1 MFLNGNAPGANHGT
15 SSSFELDRLK
25 EVATPQRVAES
36 RGVSFKPDG
45 SGRIKGRCPLP
56 SHGPQT
62 GETPPFTVYEGGG
75 WKCFGCNAGG
85 GDGIDLEQ
93 AITGSDF
100 PTAARALTERFG
112 LQVNEVSDH
121 GFQPRTAETYPY
133 QDVDGQFLFEVVR
146 FQPKDFR
153 QRRRGENGE
162 WIWKLDGTRRVLYN
176 MPGVVAAVTAG
187 ETVWVVEGEKDVNN
201 LIRLGLPATTNPGGA
216 LKWRDQYSESLRGA
230 KIVILPDNDQPGREH
245 AEQVAHFLVG
255 AAREIKIVDLP
266 GLPEK
271 GDVSDWI
278 AEREEDG
285 KGPEEIRATL
295 QFLVDQTLL
304 WDRHRGPHGAM
315 EGPKKSSALYASTAP
330 LWEARCLADVQAEE
344 VEFLWQP
351 YIPLGKITILEGD
364 PGEGKSTIMAAIA
377 TSGSLG
383 MGLPGMEPFE
393 PFKTLIFSAEDH
405 LADTLRP
412 RLDRLEADCSWIFAH
427 DQPLALSGKD
437 ALAQLERE
445 IARLEPRL
453 VVIDPIVAYLGGK
466 VDTYRANEVR
476 SVLAPLA
483 GLAEQYRCAIV
494 IVRHLTKAR
503 AGRSLHAGQG
513 SVDFVAAA
521 RSVLLAGSAP
531 NDRDLHA
538 LIHNKSNLAK
548 LGPSLGYEIQ
558 NGRFLWV
565 GETSLTARDLLAA
578 ETPMQEVSAVEEAE
592 KFLVD
597 LLAAEPLPAND
608 VLAAANQA
616 GIAERTLKRAK
627 KNAGIVIKREGFG
640 RGSYVLWSL
649 PGHRRPNDSI
659 EDREGSPAP
668 NGDTGPLWG
677 TAPLLTPPA
686 VSSPEP
692 DAKGDDSAFDAATPT
707 QAPPTPIVRNDGN
720 EEFLL

>member
-1 MFLNGNAPGANHGT
+1 MFLNGNAPGANHGN
-15 SSSFELDRLK
+15 SGAFELDRIK
-25 EVATPQRVAES
+25 EAATPQRVAES
-36 RGVSFKPDG
+36 HGVSFKPDG

-85 GDGIDLEQ
+85 GDGIALEQ
-93 AITGSDF
+93 AITGADF
-100 PTAARALTERFG
+100 PTVARALTERFG
-112 LQVNEVSDH
+112 IQVNGISDH
-121 GFQPRTAETYPY
+121 GLQSHIAQTYAY
-133 QDVDGQFLFEVVR
+133 DDEEGHLVFEVVR

-153 QRRRGENGE
+153 QRRRGEDGK
-162 WIWKLDGTRRVLYN
+162 WIWNLDGTRRVLYN
-176 MPGVVAAVTAG
+176 LPGVVAAVTAG
-187 ETVWVVEGEKDVNN
+187 EPVWVVEGEKDANN

-216 LKWRDQYSESLRGA
+216 LKWRDEYSESLRGA
-230 KIVILPDNDQPGREH
+230 KVVILPDNDQPGQQH
-245 AEQVAHFLVG
+245 AEQVACSLAGVS
-255 AAREIKIVDLP
+255 REIKIIRLP

-278 AEREEDG
+278 TEREEDG
-285 KGPEEIRATL
+285 KTPEEIRATL
-295 QFLVDQTLL
+295 QFLVDQAPL
-304 WDRHRGPHGAM
+304 WAAHRGPHGAI
-315 EGPKKSSALYASTAP
+315 EGPPKSSALYAGSGS

-351 YIPLGKITILEGD
+351 YIPLGKITVLEGD

-393 PFKTLIFSAEDH
+393 PFKTLIFSVEDH
-405 LADTLRP
+405 LGDTLRP
-412 RLDRLEADCSWIFAH
+412 RLDRLGADCGWIFAH
-427 DQPLALSGKD
+427 DQPFVLSGKD
-437 ALAQLERE
+437 ALAHLERE

-453 VVIDPIVAYLGGK
+453 IVIDPIVAYLGGK

-483 GLAEQYRCAIV
+483 DLAAQYRCAIV

-521 RSVLLAGSAP
+521 RSVLLAGSSS
-531 NDRDLHA
+531 NDRALHA
-538 LIHNKSNLAK
+538 LVHTKSNLAK

-558 NGRFLWV
+558 DGRFLWA
-565 GETSLTARDLLAA
+565 GESSLTAMDLLAA
-578 ETPMQEVSAVEEAE
+578 EAPAQEVSAVGEAE

-597 LLAAEPLPAND
+597 LLAVEPLPAND
-608 VLAAANQA
+608 VFAAAKQA
-616 GIAERTLKRAK
+616 GIAETTLKRAK
-627 KNAGIVIKREGFG
+627 KNAEIVTKREGFG

-649 PGHRRPNDSI
+649 PGHRGPKDTI
-659 EDREGSPAP
+659 EGLEVSPALD
-668 NGDTGPLWG
+668 GDVGSLWA
-677 TAPLLTPPA
+677 TAPRLTPSA
-686 VSSPEP
+686 VSSKEPEP
-692 DAKGDDSAFDAATPT
+692 EGDEAAFDAVTPT
-707 QAPPTPIVRNDGN
+707 QAPPTPILRDDGN